1 MEFASANPSV
11 IRSIKQRILLNA
23 WLRMARNPES
33 LPAAADFQP
42 EDIADELADM
52 VGFDV
57 EEAGDGARFLIT
69 QEGARV
75 ARTYGSNDAKRR
87 TNRYLEEAVGPDRYA
102 RIAIYYRT
110 LLARK
115 RPIYSITT
123 VRDADGKDVSF
134 ERLLLPFGET
144 DRVERIVGSY
154 KTISVE
160 GRFKV
165 ENLLGPKPKT
175 MPVPVVRAVIDLDVV
190 RGPTEGPTSD
200 DLAELN

>member
-75 ARTYGSNDAKRR
+75 ALTYGSNDAKRR

-123 VRDADGKDVSF
+123 VRDADGKEVSF